1 VNGLL
6 PHQPQARQ
14 AVAVREAIHLSIAE
28 RGASVADLVVYLS
41 DETGRVGE
49 LSDRDLASWAGI
61 DKPHEFALPA

>member
-1 VNGLL
+1 
-6 PHQPQARQ
+6 
-14 AVAVREAIHLSIAE
+14 VAVREAIHLSIAE